1 MWPQT
6 SFKTAVMKAAV
17 ETISYTPAA
26 MTCFYFFMSLL
37 ELKTIEEAAAEVRKK
52 FLPTYKVRD
61 SIKISWY

>member
-52 FLPTYKVRD
+52 FLPTYKVRA